1 MHRGKTAGGPRL
13 WSGHREFLQER
24 GTACAFETSQWYGS
38 GGRAGVAPLRG
49 QVVLRRDRFACSP
62 ASQPGHHYRKESKRT
77 AECRGCYLQAVN
89 AGSGPSLEDFAC
101 HSTRKKKFV

>member
-62 ASQPGHHYRKESKRT
+62 ASQPGHHYRKESMRSAACRCCYFLAVT
-77 AECRGCYLQAVN
+77 ACSVPSYIEFAWLQ
-89 AGSGPSLEDFAC
+89 SLLI
-101 HSTRKKKFV
+101 